1 MILALMLQL
10 IAFLELDSLVKIKI
24 NNNYFNKFIKSL
36 YLKGIYKQ
44 DYINELYKRYA
55 DPSDQI
61 IQVSI
66 NPTWDEH
73 GQNEDEDGEQVNDN
87 GRASGENMPLK
98 KRRFEFI
105 KQDAKFAI
113 QIPGIETVADLN
125 EMQKV
130 QQKVQQL
137 CEWEK

>member
-1 MILALMLQL
+1 MQQL
-10 IAFLELDSLVKIKI
+10 TAFLELDSLVKIKI
-24 NNNYFNKFIKSL
+24 NNNYFNEFTKSL

-55 DPSDQI
+55 GPSDQI

-87 GRASGENMPLK
+87 QQRSNYQQP
-98 KRRFEFI
+98 RR
-105 KQDAKFAI
+105 QNYQQNDNNR
-113 QIPGIETVADLN
+113 QSVNRSVN
-125 EMQKV
+125 EERKYHQKV
-130 QQKVQQL
+130 L
-137 CEWEK
+137 

>member
-1 MILALMLQL
+1 
-10 IAFLELDSLVKIKI
+10 
-24 NNNYFNKFIKSL
+24 
-36 YLKGIYKQ
+36 LKGIYKQ

-61 IQVSI
+61 IQVLI
-66 NPTWDEH
+66 YPTWDEH
-73 GQNEDEDGEQVNDN
+73 GQNEDVDEDGEQVNDN
-87 GRASGENMPLK
+87 GRASAENMPLK
-98 KRRFEFI
+98 KRRCEFI

-113 QIPGIETVADLN
+113 QIPGIESVSDLN